1 MRPRVCGLLGLLASA
16 CLWGGSAAQV
26 EVVEDR
32 DVLLLVDR
40 IERLYE
46 RLEGRPLDVVGTYE
60 DPRLREFFATPQDF
74 VDYYASLTS
83 QLRDASFRHSRTLRI
98 EIREFH
104 FEGPDR
110 ARVEVILVGR
120 HFRRLRFWEVRT
132 SRTDLWQRSGSTW
145 VLRLD
150 RL

>member
-1 MRPRVCGLLGLLASA
+1 MRPHVGGLIGLLASA
-16 CLWGGSAAQV
+16 CLWGGSAGQV
-26 EVVEDR
+26 ELVEDR
-32 DVLLLVDR
+32 DVLLLGSR

-46 RLEGRPLDVVGTYE
+46 RLEGRPLAVVGTYE
-60 DPRLREFFATPQDF
+60 DPRLREFFATTQDF

-83 QLRDASFRHSRTLRI
+83 QLREASFRHSRALRI

-110 ARVEVILVGR
+110 ARVELVLVGR

-132 SRTDLWQRSGSTW
+132 ERTDLWQRSGSTW
-145 VLRLD
+145 VVRPD